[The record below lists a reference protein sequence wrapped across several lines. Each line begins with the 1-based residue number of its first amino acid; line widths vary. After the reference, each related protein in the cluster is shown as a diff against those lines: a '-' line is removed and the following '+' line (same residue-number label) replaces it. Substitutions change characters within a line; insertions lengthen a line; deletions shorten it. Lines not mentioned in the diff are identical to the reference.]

1 MSDHASNDDMMAAHR
16 ATYGGFVRGAIV
28 IIMAC
33 AFVLTGLCNFAF
45 AHTAGLFMGFAGI
58 IAGLIAL
65 AIDARSGSK
74 IWGLSLILLLGYV
87 LITAINIS

>member
-16 ATYGGFVRGAIV
+16 ATYGGFVRGGIV
-28 IIMAC
+28 IAVGSFFIL
-33 AFVLTGLCNFAF
+33 VGLCNFAF
-45 AHTAGLFMGFAGI
+45 AHTAALFMGFAGI

-74 IWGLSLILLLGYV
+74 TWGLSLILLLAYA
-87 LITAINIS
+87 LITAINVS